1 MRPGAG
7 LVYTWGPG
15 ILVNND
21 PFQSQKCP
29 GLEGKVYSTL
39 FTGHPIVTAAVMSGV
54 SVHKTFLSE
63 KPANSGQREMMGP
76 TFLKL

>member
-1 MRPGAG
+1 MHPGAG

-21 PFQSQKCP
+21 PFQSQRCL

-39 FTGHPIVTAAVMSGV
+39 FTRHPIVMAAVMSGLC
-54 SVHKTFLSE
+54 S
-63 KPANSGQREMMGP
+63 
-76 TFLKL
+76 